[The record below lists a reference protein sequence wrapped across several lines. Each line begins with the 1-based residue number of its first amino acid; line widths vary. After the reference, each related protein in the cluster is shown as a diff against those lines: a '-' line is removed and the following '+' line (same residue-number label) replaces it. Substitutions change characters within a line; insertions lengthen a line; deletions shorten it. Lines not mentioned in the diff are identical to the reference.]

1 MLSVNF
7 NNSCLILMGG
17 QSNNPCRTGD
27 SVLDIPISSKSQDLW
42 ILLLTAQI
50 TVLYTINFE
59 NMSHGCKNCC
69 YNAVDTLITSI
80 INPNKKNMKL
90 NKFFSVIIYLSYK
103 KIIA

>member
-1 MLSVNF
+1 
-7 NNSCLILMGG
+7 
-17 QSNNPCRTGD
+17 
-27 SVLDIPISSKSQDLW
+27 
-42 ILLLTAQI
+42 
-50 TVLYTINFE
+50 
-59 NMSHGCKNCC
+59 MSHGCKNCC